1 MLSVLAFVAP
11 ILVVVYVLW
20 LRPLARAQFGALYEY
35 ADGFWS
41 KAWALC
47 GKSYTLAVGYV
58 IQFFGFLFQMIDPVA
73 ELFGDPELKQQ
84 IADALQAN
92 PKVLGVLM
100 SVISAVVIVARLVSI
115 FKRA

>member
-1 MLSVLAFVAP
+1 MLAALAFIAP
-11 ILVVVYVLW
+11 IALVVYILW
-20 LRPLARAQFGALYEY
+20 LRPLARARFKELFDY

-41 KAWALC
+41 KVWALC

-58 IQFFGFLFQMIDPVA
+58 VQFFGFLFQMIDPVA

-84 IADALQAN
+84 IADGLQAN
-92 PKVLGVLM
+92 PKVLGILM
-100 SVISAVVIVARLVSI
+100 SAISAVVIVARLVSI